1 MSRSAIE
8 FQQKPAFPTSHYVD
22 TRIYT
27 DPEIFHEEQEKI
39 FKKVW
44 MVACHESELSK
55 PHDYRTYQHPGGV
68 NLFLV
73 RGDDMRIR
81 GFYNFCTHRGN
92 TLLRDPS
99 GNAKHITCIFHL
111 WSFDCR
117 GNLSDVTREKE
128 GYQDR
133 LCKESLGLREVRTQ
147 VDFSGVVWVNLDD
160 NCVDLES
167 YIGEALDYLKDELSA
182 EPLEVFHYHRAIVET
197 NYKLWHDTNS
207 EIYHDYVHYHNRKTG
222 MMQKGYFD
230 RKFHCFRNGHARLDS
245 MEIRYDAYE
254 GTDGQRKLNWPK
266 APKACHKF
274 IDLFPGITY
283 NLRSPTFRLD
293 SMIPLGPEKVM
304 IEYRGLAPKG
314 DSPEERRQ
322 RIKDYIGIWGPF
334 GRNLHED
341 LLAVQ
346 GQGQA
351 LRGVSSHILHAREEG
366 FNSHDEIGMR
376 HFYAEWSRRVGRSA
390 SDPYAESNDS
400 SPQEVHRE
408 TIAA

>member
-1 MSRSAIE
+1 MSRNAVQ
-8 FQQKPAFPTSHYVD
+8 FQQKPDFPASHFVD

-27 DPEIFHEEQEKI
+27 DPQIFREEQEKI

-44 MVACHESELSK
+44 MVACHESELAN
-55 PHDYRTYQHPGGV
+55 PYDYRTYQHPGGA

-73 RGDDMRIR
+73 RGDDMKIR
-81 GFYNFCTHRGN
+81 CFYNFCTHRGN

-99 GNAKHITCIFHL
+99 GNAKHITCIFHM

-117 GNLSDVTREKE
+117 GSLSDVTREKE
-128 GYQDR
+128 GYQSRID
-133 LCKESLGLREVRTQ
+133 KESLGLREVRAQ

-160 NCVDLES
+160 GCTD
-167 YIGEALDYLKDELSA
+167 LDYLKEELSA

-207 EIYHDYVHYHNRKTG
+207 EIYHDYIHYHNRKTG

-230 RKFHCFRNGHARLDS
+230 RKFHCFPNGHGRLDS

-254 GTDGQRKLNWPK
+254 GTDGQRRLDWPR

-274 IDLFPGITY
+274 IDLFPGVTY

-293 SMIPLGPEKVM
+293 SMIPLGPAKVM
-304 IEYRGLAPKG
+304 IEYRGLAPKR
-314 DSPEERRQ
+314 DSAAERRQ
-322 RIKDYIGIWGPF
+322 RVKDYIGIWGPF

-341 LLAVQ
+341 LLAVR
-346 GQGQA
+346 GQA
-351 LRGVSSHILHAREEG
+351 QALAGVQSYILHAREESL
-366 FNSHDEIGMR
+366 NSHDEIGMR
-376 HFYAEWSRRVGRSA
+376 HFYAEWTRRMGRSS
-390 SDPYAESNDS
+390 SDPYAETVGTRDKVDRSAM
-400 SPQEVHRE
+400 
-408 TIAA
+408 AA